1 MWVRIISE
9 VVIFILIVVTIKYI
23 FKFMNNKNSKN
34 KSSIEKNVH
43 KALKKDEFD
52 IYLQPKYNP
61 ESQCIVG
68 AEGLARWN
76 NRNNDAVSPEVFIPI
91 LEKNKNIVKLDM
103 YMFEEACKIISRWSK
118 NNVSLVPISINISKI
133 TMSENDNFVIDL
145 KNIIKK
151 YDIDTRFL
159 EIELTERIMFR
170 ETNKIVSIIKEIK
183 KIGIKV
189 SLDDFGAGYSS
200 LNILKN
206 IPIDIIKLDKL
217 FLDKRD
223 ISEKGKIVIKNI
235 INMANELGLEVVAE
249 GVEFLEQSQFLK
261 SVGCEVVQGY
271 LYGKP
276 MTIREFEKLEIS
288 NRDQY
293 IESIS

>member
-9 VVIFILIVVTIKYI
+9 VVIFILIVVAIKYI
-23 FKFMNNKNSKN
+23 LKFVNRKNSKN
-34 KSSIEKNVH
+34 SIEKSLN
-43 KALKKDEFD
+43 KALEKGEFE
-52 IYLQPKYNP
+52 IYLQPKYNS
-61 ESQCIVG
+61 ESDSIVG
-68 AEGLARWN
+68 AEALARWN
-76 NRNNDAVSPEVFIPI
+76 NRNDGIVSPEVFIPI

-170 ETNKIVSIIKEIK
+170 ETNKIVFIIKEIK

-293 IESIS
+293 MESIS

>member
-9 VVIFILIVVTIKYI
+9 VVIFILIVVAIKYI
-23 FKFMNNKNSKN
+23 LKFVNRKNSKN
-34 KSSIEKNVH
+34 SIEKSLN
-43 KALKKDEFD
+43 KALEKGEFE
-52 IYLQPKYNP
+52 IYLQPKYNS
-61 ESQCIVG
+61 ESDSIVG
-68 AEGLARWN
+68 AEALARWN
-76 NRNNDAVSPEVFIPI
+76 NRNDGIVSPEVFIPI

>member
-1 MWVRIISE
+1 M
-9 VVIFILIVVTIKYI
+9 
-23 FKFMNNKNSKN
+23 
-34 KSSIEKNVH
+34 
-43 KALKKDEFD
+43 
-52 IYLQPKYNP
+52 
-61 ESQCIVG
+61 
-68 AEGLARWN
+68 
-76 NRNNDAVSPEVFIPI
+76 
-91 LEKNKNIVKLDM
+91 
-103 YMFEEACKIISRWSK
+103 
-118 NNVSLVPISINISKI
+118 
-133 TMSENDNFVIDL
+133 
-145 KNIIKK
+145 
-151 YDIDTRFL
+151 
-159 EIELTERIMFR
+159 ELTERIMFR

-249 GVEFLEQSQFLK
+249 GVEFPEQSQFLK

>member
-1 MWVRIISE
+1 MWVRIVSE
-9 VVIFILIVVTIKYI
+9 VVIFILIVVAIKYI
-23 FKFMNNKNSKN
+23 LKFVNRKNSKN
-34 KSSIEKNVH
+34 SIEKSLN

-52 IYLQPKYNP
+52 IYLQPKYNS
-61 ESQCIVG
+61 ESDSIVG

-91 LEKNKNIVKLDM
+91 LERNKDIVKLDM

-118 NNVSLVPISINISKI
+118 NNVKLVPISINISKI
-133 TMSENDNFVIDL
+133 TMVENNNFIADL

-151 YDIDTRFL
+151 YNVDTRFL
-159 EIELTERIMFR
+159 EIELTERIMFI
-170 ETNKIVSIIKEIK
+170 ETNKIVYIIKEIK
-183 KIGIKV
+183 KLGMKV

-200 LNILKN
+200 LNILKDL
-206 IPIDIIKLDKL
+206 PIDIIKLDKV

-223 ISEKGKIVIKNI
+223 IPESGKIVIKNI

-249 GVEFLEQSQFLK
+249 GVEFPEQSQFLK

-276 MTIREFEKLEIS
+276 MNIREFEKLEMF
-288 NRDQY
+288 NGNEY
-293 IESIS
+293 IKSIS

>member
-9 VVIFILIVVTIKYI
+9 VVIFILIVVAIKYI
-23 FKFMNNKNSKN
+23 LKFVNRKNSKN
-34 KSSIEKNVH
+34 SIEKSLN
-43 KALKKDEFD
+43 KALEKGEFE
-52 IYLQPKYNP
+52 IYLQPKYNS
-61 ESQCIVG
+61 ESDSIVG
-68 AEGLARWN
+68 AEALARWN
-76 NRNNDAVSPEVFIPI
+76 NRNDGIVSPEVFIPI

-293 IESIS
+293 MESIS

>member
-9 VVIFILIVVTIKYI
+9 VVIFILIVVAIKYI
-23 FKFMNNKNSKN
+23 LKFVNRKNSKN
-34 KSSIEKNVH
+34 SIEKSLN
-43 KALKKDEFD
+43 KALEKGEFEL
-52 IYLQPKYNP
+52 YLQPKYNS
-61 ESQCIVG
+61 ESDSIVG
-68 AEGLARWN
+68 AEALARWN
-76 NRNNDAVSPEVFIPI
+76 NKNNGIVSPEVFIPI

>member
-9 VVIFILIVVTIKYI
+9 VVIFILIVVAIKYI
-23 FKFMNNKNSKN
+23 LKFVNRKNSKN
-34 KSSIEKNVH
+34 SIEKSLN
-43 KALKKDEFD
+43 KALEKGEFE
-52 IYLQPKYNP
+52 IYLQPKYNS
-61 ESQCIVG
+61 ESDSIVG
-68 AEGLARWN
+68 AEALARWN
-76 NRNNDAVSPEVFIPI
+76 NRNDGIVSPEVFIPI

-103 YMFEEACKIISRWSK
+103 YMFEEACKIINRWSK

>member
-9 VVIFILIVVTIKYI
+9 VVIFILIVVAIKYI
-23 FKFMNNKNSKN
+23 LKFVNRKNSKN
-34 KSSIEKNVH
+34 SIEKSLN
-43 KALKKDEFD
+43 KALEKGEFEL
-52 IYLQPKYNP
+52 YLQPKYNS
-61 ESQCIVG
+61 ESDSIVG
-68 AEGLARWN
+68 AEALARWN
-76 NRNNDAVSPEVFIPI
+76 NKNNGIVSPEVFIPI

-276 MTIREFEKLEIS
+276 MTIGEFEKLEIS

>member
-9 VVIFILIVVTIKYI
+9 VVIFILIVVAIKYI
-23 FKFMNNKNSKN
+23 LKFVNRKNSKN
-34 KSSIEKNVH
+34 SIEKSLN
-43 KALKKDEFD
+43 KALEKGEFE
-52 IYLQPKYNP
+52 IYLQPKYNS
-61 ESQCIVG
+61 ESDSIVG
-68 AEGLARWN
+68 AEALARWN
-76 NRNNDAVSPEVFIPI
+76 NRNDGIVSPEVFIPI

-249 GVEFLEQSQFLK
+249 GVEFPEQSQFLK

-276 MTIREFEKLEIS
+276 MNIREFEKLEMF
-288 NRDQY
+288 NGNEY
-293 IESIS
+293 IKSIS

>member
-1 MWVRIISE
+1 MWVRIVSE
-9 VVIFILIVVTIKYI
+9 VVIFILIVVAIKYI
-23 FKFMNNKNSKN
+23 LKFVNRKNSKN
-34 KSSIEKNVH
+34 SIEKSLN
-43 KALKKDEFD
+43 KALEKGEFE
-52 IYLQPKYNP
+52 IYLQPKYNS
-61 ESQCIVG
+61 ESDSIVG
-68 AEGLARWN
+68 AEALARWN
-76 NRNNDAVSPEVFIPI
+76 NRNDGIVSPEVFIPI

>member
-9 VVIFILIVVTIKYI
+9 VVIFILIVVAIKYI
-23 FKFMNNKNSKN
+23 LEFVNRKNSKN
-34 KSSIEKNVH
+34 SIEKSLN
-43 KALKKDEFD
+43 KALEKGEFE
-52 IYLQPKYNP
+52 IYLQPKYNS
-61 ESQCIVG
+61 ESDSIVG
-68 AEGLARWN
+68 AEALARWN
-76 NRNNDAVSPEVFIPI
+76 NRNDGIVSPEVFIPI

>member
-9 VVIFILIVVTIKYI
+9 VVIFILIVVAIKYI
-23 FKFMNNKNSKN
+23 LKFVNRKNSKN
-34 KSSIEKNVH
+34 SIEKSLN
-43 KALKKDEFD
+43 KALEKGEFE
-52 IYLQPKYNP
+52 IYLQPKYNS
-61 ESQCIVG
+61 ESDSIVG
-68 AEGLARWN
+68 AEALARWN
-76 NRNNDAVSPEVFIPI
+76 NRNDGIVSPEVFIPI

-276 MTIREFEKLEIS
+276 MNIREFEKLEMF
-288 NRDQY
+288 NGNEY
-293 IESIS
+293 IKSIS

>member
-9 VVIFILIVVTIKYI
+9 VVIFILIVVAIKYI
-23 FKFMNNKNSKN
+23 LKFVNRKNSKN
-34 KSSIEKNVH
+34 SIEKSLN
-43 KALKKDEFD
+43 KALEKGEFE
-52 IYLQPKYNP
+52 IYLQPKYNS
-61 ESQCIVG
+61 ESDSIVG
-68 AEGLARWN
+68 AEALARWN
-76 NRNNDAVSPEVFIPI
+76 NRNDGIVSPEVFIPI

-103 YMFEEACKIISRWSK
+103 YMFEEACKIINRWSK

-276 MTIREFEKLEIS
+276 MTIGEFEKLEIS

>member
-1 MWVRIISE
+1 MWVRIVSE
-9 VVIFILIVVTIKYI
+9 VVIFILIVVAIKYI
-23 FKFMNNKNSKN
+23 LKFVNRKNSKN
-34 KSSIEKNVH
+34 SIEKSLN
-43 KALKKDEFD
+43 KALEKGEFE
-52 IYLQPKYNP
+52 IYLQPKYNS
-61 ESQCIVG
+61 ESDSIVG
-68 AEGLARWN
+68 AEALARWN
-76 NRNNDAVSPEVFIPI
+76 NRNDGIVSPEVFIPI

-249 GVEFLEQSQFLK
+249 GVEFPEQSQFLK

-276 MTIREFEKLEIS
+276 MNIREFEKLEMF
-288 NRDQY
+288 NGNEY
-293 IESIS
+293 IKSIS

>member
-9 VVIFILIVVTIKYI
+9 VVIFILIVVAIKYI
-23 FKFMNNKNSKN
+23 LKFVNRKNSKN
-34 KSSIEKNVH
+34 SIEKSLN
-43 KALKKDEFD
+43 KALEKGEFE
-52 IYLQPKYNP
+52 IYLQPKYNS
-61 ESQCIVG
+61 ESDSIVG
-68 AEGLARWN
+68 AEALARWN
-76 NRNNDAVSPEVFIPI
+76 NRNDGIVSPEVFIPI
-91 LEKNKNIVKLDM
+91 LEKNRNIVKLDM

>member
-1 MWVRIISE
+1 MWVRIIRE
-9 VVIFILIVVTIKYI
+9 VVIFVLIVVAIKYI
-23 FKFMNNKNSKN
+23 LKSVKKQNSKN
-34 KSSIEKNVH
+34 GVEKSLN
-43 KALKKDEFD
+43 KALEKGEFE
-52 IYLQPKYNP
+52 IYLQPKYNL
-61 ESQCIVG
+61 ENDSIVG
-68 AEGLARWN
+68 AEALARWN
-76 NRNNDAVSPEVFIPI
+76 NKNNGIVSPEIFIPI

-103 YMFEEACKIISRWSK
+103 YMFEEVCKIISRWSK
-118 NNVSLVPISINISKI
+118 NNVRLVPISINISKI
-133 TMSENDNFVIDL
+133 TVSENDDFVIDL

-151 YDIDTRFL
+151 YDIDTKFL

-170 ETNKIVSIIKEIK
+170 ETNKVVSIIKEIK

-217 FLDKRD
+217 FLDKKD
-223 ISEKGKIVIKNI
+223 ISEKGKIVIRNI
-235 INMANELGLEVVAE
+235 INMANELDLEVVAE

-276 MTIREFEKLEIS
+276 MPIREFEKLEIS
-288 NRDQY
+288 NRNQY

>member
-9 VVIFILIVVTIKYI
+9 VVIFILIVVAIKYI
-23 FKFMNNKNSKN
+23 LKFVNRKNSKN
-34 KSSIEKNVH
+34 SIEKSLN
-43 KALKKDEFD
+43 KALEKGEFE
-52 IYLQPKYNP
+52 IYLQPKYNS
-61 ESQCIVG
+61 ESDSIVG
-68 AEGLARWN
+68 AEALARWN
-76 NRNNDAVSPEVFIPI
+76 NRNDGIVSPEVFIPI

-276 MTIREFEKLEIS
+276 MTIGEFEKLEIS

>member
-9 VVIFILIVVTIKYI
+9 VVIFILIVVAIKYI
-23 FKFMNNKNSKN
+23 LKFVNRKNSKN
-34 KSSIEKNVH
+34 SIEKSLN
-43 KALKKDEFD
+43 KALEKGEFE
-52 IYLQPKYNP
+52 IYLQPKYNS
-61 ESQCIVG
+61 ESDSIVG
-68 AEGLARWN
+68 AEALARWN
-76 NRNNDAVSPEVFIPI
+76 NRNDGIVSPEVFIPI

-276 MTIREFEKLEIS
+276 MTIREFEKLEMF
-288 NRDQY
+288 NGNEY
-293 IESIS
+293 IKSIS

>member
-9 VVIFILIVVTIKYI
+9 VVIFILIVVAIKYI
-23 FKFMNNKNSKN
+23 LKFVNRKNSKN
-34 KSSIEKNVH
+34 SIEKSLN
-43 KALKKDEFD
+43 KALEKDEFE
-52 IYLQPKYNP
+52 IYLQPKYNS
-61 ESQCIVG
+61 ESDSIVG
-68 AEGLARWN
+68 AEALARWN
-76 NRNNDAVSPEVFIPI
+76 NRNDGIVSPEVFIPI

-276 MTIREFEKLEIS
+276 MNIREFEKLEMF
-288 NRDQY
+288 NGNEY
-293 IESIS
+293 IKSIS

>member
-1 MWVRIISE
+1 MWVRIIRE
-9 VVIFILIVVTIKYI
+9 VVIFVLIVVAIKYI
-23 FKFMNNKNSKN
+23 LKSVKKQNSKN
-34 KSSIEKNVH
+34 GVEKSLN
-43 KALKKDEFD
+43 KALEKGEFE
-52 IYLQPKYNP
+52 IYLQPKYNL
-61 ESQCIVG
+61 ENDSIVG
-68 AEGLARWN
+68 AEALARWN
-76 NRNNDAVSPEVFIPI
+76 NKNNGIVSPEIFIPI

-103 YMFEEACKIISRWSK
+103 YMFEEVCKIISRWSK
-118 NNVSLVPISINISKI
+118 NNVRLVPISINISKI
-133 TMSENDNFVIDL
+133 TVSENDDFVIDL

-151 YDIDTRFL
+151 YDIDTKFL
-159 EIELTERIMFR
+159 EIELTERTMFR
-170 ETNKIVSIIKEIK
+170 ETNKVVSIIKEIK

-217 FLDKRD
+217 FLDKKD
-223 ISEKGKIVIKNI
+223 ISEKGKIVIRNI
-235 INMANELGLEVVAE
+235 INMANELDLEVVAE

-276 MTIREFEKLEIS
+276 MPIREFEKLEIS
-288 NRDQY
+288 NRNQY

>member
-9 VVIFILIVVTIKYI
+9 VVIFILIVVAIKYI
-23 FKFMNNKNSKN
+23 LKFVNRKNSKN
-34 KSSIEKNVH
+34 SIEKSLN
-43 KALKKDEFD
+43 KALEKGEFE
-52 IYLQPKYNP
+52 IYLQPKYNS
-61 ESQCIVG
+61 ESDSIVG
-68 AEGLARWN
+68 AEALARWN
-76 NRNNDAVSPEVFIPI
+76 NRNDGIVSPEVFIPI

-103 YMFEEACKIISRWSK
+103 YMFEEACKIINRWSK

-159 EIELTERIMFR
+159 EVELTERIMFR

-276 MTIREFEKLEIS
+276 MTIGEFEKLEIS